1 MKFLKNK
8 LAVTIVVLSVT
19 FLMIIGY
26 SVKRDSGNVLVST
39 MGSVLNP
46 IQKLAYGINSKTQ
59 EFLYLLFNFSDVR
72 ADNQAL
78 REENEKLKSQ
88 LIEYDDLKK
97 ENERFRELYDFT
109 SSRDEYT
116 YIGANIINM
125 GGESYINSYAIDKGS
140 KDGLAKGMVV
150 ISSSGLV
157 GQIAKVE
164 SNWSLVYPISNENI
178 AVSVTVQ
185 STEESVGI
193 LKGYRDG
200 RNTLLAKV
208 YNLPLDSE
216 VKVGDIITTSGLGQ
230 IYPKGVKIGVVTAV
244 EEDKGKLMK
253 VATVEPYVDFN
264 KLQEIFVI
272 IPQDI
277 RNIEY

>member
-19 FLMIIGY
+19 FLIIIGY
-26 SVKRDSGNVLVST
+26 SVKRDNGNVLVST
-39 MGSVLNP
+39 MGNVLNP

-59 EFLYLLFNFSDVR
+59 DFLYLLFNFSDVR
-72 ADNQAL
+72 AENHAL
-78 REENEKLKSQ
+78 REENEELKSK

-109 SSRDEYT
+109 SSRDEYS

-125 GGESYINSYAIDKGS
+125 GGESYINNYAIDKGS

-230 IYPKGVKIGVVTAV
+230 IYPKGIKIGVVTAV